1 MPLVA
6 YTKDSAM
13 EADMNKKIYIIF
25 IVLLSTSFV
34 IDRFLNASV
43 EDGISDLEMVLSPV
57 PFLIDIVA
65 VFVLIFAIKKK

>member
-1 MPLVA
+1 
-6 YTKDSAM
+6 
-13 EADMNKKIYIIF
+13 MNKKIYIVF
-25 IVLLSTSFV
+25 IALLSASFV

-65 VFVLIFAIKKK
+65 VFVLIFAFKKK